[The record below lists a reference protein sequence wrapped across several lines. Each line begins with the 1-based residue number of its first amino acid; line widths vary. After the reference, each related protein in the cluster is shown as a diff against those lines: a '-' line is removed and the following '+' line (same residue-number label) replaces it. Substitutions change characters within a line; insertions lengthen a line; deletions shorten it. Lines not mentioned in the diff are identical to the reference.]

1 MNKRVVIVIAA
12 LLAGCGGDN
21 EDIKKW
27 MVDASRDMRG
37 RVEKIDEPKKFEPF
51 KYDSDKS
58 LDPFSNAKLAAAA
71 DDLKAAA
78 KAGGGPRPDLSR
90 RKDVLESF
98 PLENLRMV
106 GAIQQR
112 GIYYAII
119 KADANLH
126 RVKVGN
132 YVGQNFGKITN
143 ITETEVKLQEMLED
157 GSGEYAYRDSTLVL
171 QEEKK

>member
-1 MNKRVVIVIAA
+1 
-12 LLAGCGGDN
+12 
-21 EDIKKW
+21 
-27 MVDASRDMRG
+27 
-37 RVEKIDEPKKFEPF
+37 
-51 KYDSDKS
+51 
-58 LDPFSNAKLAAAA
+58 
-71 DDLKAAA
+71 
-78 KAGGGPRPDLSR
+78 
-90 RKDVLESF
+90 
-98 PLENLRMV
+98 MV

-157 GSGEYAYRDSTLVL
+157 GGGEYAYRDSTLVL